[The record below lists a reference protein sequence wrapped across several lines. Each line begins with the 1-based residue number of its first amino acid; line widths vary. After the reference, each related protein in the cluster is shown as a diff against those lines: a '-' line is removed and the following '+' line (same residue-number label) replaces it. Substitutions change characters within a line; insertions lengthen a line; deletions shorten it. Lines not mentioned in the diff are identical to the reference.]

1 MRRSVY
7 RRRLPLAINI
17 EYIVTALP
25 VEQLVLVIVA
35 VIVLRAADVSERYK
49 SRAAGPRGFTVA
61 RDSLY
66 CRRAEII
73 SSVRIT
79 RAEQ

>member
-25 VEQLVLVIVA
+25 VELVLVIVA